1 MLWRASDTRIMRRCC
16 AGGQVEYVD
25 GAVRQ
30 TLVPMA
36 HLLNH
41 SPWPHIVRY
50 GRLDAA
56 TDSLRLRAFRHCA
69 AGEQCFLSY
78 GPLPNL
84 KLLLF
89 YGFALPDNPHDT
101 VPITFEV

>member
-1 MLWRASDTRIMRRCC
+1 MRGCPVM
-16 AGGQVEYVD
+16 QVEYPN

-30 TLVPMA
+30 TLVPVA

-41 SPWPHIVRY
+41 SPWPHVVRY
-50 GRLDAA
+50 GRLDAE
-56 TDSLRLRAFRHCA
+56 TDSLRLRAFRPCCP
-69 AGEQCFLSY
+69 GEQCFLSY

-89 YGFALPDNPHDT
+89 YGFALPDNPHDI
-101 VPITFEV
+101 VPITFEARPDFLLAC